1 MGLTPFDNRFA
12 ERNGHAWW
20 SNNTKRLEGQDNKA
34 TTAIRVAGIDYGVV
48 KRQLFYRT
56 PEGIEVPTAQY
67 AIERPAFDGME
78 AAVLGFAGEQYEPLQ
93 NGELAEML
101 DPLTD
106 QWPTETV
113 GALGKGETVFI
124 TLNAGV
130 AEVGGDEIRQYL
142 FAYNSHDGNSAFKIN
157 VTPVRVVC
165 QNTCITGLKQ
175 ASVTA
180 SINHTRRIRVEAQFA
195 IDLVAQIRK
204 AQDDTLSSLRGL
216 TKIRI
221 NEAQV
226 SRLAAAVYPERTGG
240 YKVKQYEALKAAE
253 AAGEIELEDDKLAE
267 LVGAKLN
274 VARDNKR
281 AIELQLA
288 LHDRYEVFCEDRPE
302 HRGTAWAAY
311 NAVTEMES
319 WRAGGTDAQLAKSVL
334 LGERGARMATAYR
347 ELVAMS

>member
-1 MGLTPFDNRFA
+1 MGATPFDNRFA

-20 SNNTKRLEGQDNKA
+20 SANTKRLEDQDNKA
-34 TTAIRVAGIDYGVV
+34 TTAIRVAGIDYGVI
-48 KRQLFYRT
+48 KRQLFYHNER
-56 PEGIEVPTAQY
+56 GILTPTAQY
-67 AIERPAFDGME
+67 AIERPAFDGLE
-78 AAVLGFAGEQYEPLQ
+78 AAVLGFAGEEYQPLQ

-106 QWPTETV
+106 EWPTETA

-165 QNTCITGLKQ
+165 ENTCITGLKQ

-180 SINHTRRIRVEAQFA
+180 SITHTRKIRQEAQFA

-204 AQDDTLSSLRGL
+204 AQDDTLSALRGL

-240 YKVKQYEALKAAE
+240 YKVKQFEAAQ
-253 AAGEIELEDDKLAE
+253 AGEIELDDDRLAE

-302 HRGTAWAAY
+302 YRGTAWAAY

>member
-1 MGLTPFDNRFA
+1 MPANIFDNRFA

-20 SNNTKRLEGQDNKA
+20 SSDTKRLEDQDNKA

-48 KRQLFYRT
+48 KRPLFYYDAHGNPRT
-56 PEGIEVPTAQY
+56 TDHV
-67 AIERPAFDGME
+67 AIERPAFDGVE
-78 AAVLGFAGEQYEPLQ
+78 AAVLGIATSAYEPLQ

-106 QWPTETV
+106 EWPCETV
-113 GALGKGETVFI
+113 GALGRGETVFI
-124 TLNAGV
+124 TLDAGTS
-130 AEVGGDEIRQYL
+130 EVGGDEIRQYL
-142 FAYNSHDGNSAFKIN
+142 FAYNSHDGSSAFKIN

-165 QNTCITGLKQ
+165 QNTCITGLRS

-180 SINHTRRIRVEAQFA
+180 SINHTAKIRVEAQFA
-195 IDLVAQIRK
+195 IDLVAQIRR
-204 AQDDTLSSLRGL
+204 AQDDTLSALRRL

-221 NEAQV
+221 SEAQL

-240 YKVKQYEALKAAE
+240 YKVAQYEAAAS
-253 AAGEIELEDDKLAE
+253 GEIELDDEKLAE

-288 LHDRYEVFCEDRPE
+288 LRDRYEVFGEQRPE

-319 WRAGGTDAQLAKSVL
+319 WRAGGNDKQLAKSVL
-334 LGERGARMATAYR
+334 LGERGARMAKAFG
-347 ELVAMS
+347 ELVALS